1 MHCSPPSRYRRE
13 WRGIFVLGGESVTS
27 VSVFI
32 DYENTRF
39 GARECL
45 SQLLDIEMRFGDSV
59 ITPTHLR

>member
-1 MHCSPPSRYRRE
+1 MTAGREHEQGSLLQFVHCSPPSRYRRE

-39 GARECL
+39 GAHEV
-45 SQLLDIEMRFGDSV
+45 FGD
-59 ITPTHLR
+59 P